1 MTGLP
6 KTITITTD
14 QINQA
19 LSEPVAAII
28 EAIKS
33 CLEKS
38 PPELAADIMDRG
50 IVMAGGGSLLRGL
63 PKLVSMET
71 HIMVHLS
78 DQALNAVV
86 LGTSKVLENIH
97 VLDSSLHK

>member
-1 MTGLP
+1 MTR
-6 KTITITTD
+6 
-14 QINQA
+14 
-19 LSEPVAAII
+19 II
-28 EAIKS
+28 GAIKS
-33 CLEKS
+33 CLENA
-38 PPELAADIMDRG
+38 PPQLAADIMDRG

-97 VLDSSLHK
+97 VLDSSLRK